1 MGKIIKYE
9 FQKLIRNRTYIIIA
23 MLLIV
28 TNLFS
33 IYIHEKDESAF
44 LYVYEEKEQY
54 QNYLQ
59 GNIVE
64 ETYYQWIDEQQAEYL
79 KSYPVFLGEMENRA
93 ETLTKLST
101 YSEME
106 SFVYRNIQKTCSDY
120 QKLSGLEVTAGADY
134 GIKQFA
140 GYNWGILYLISFLVI
155 TGYFLLS
162 AERNKGLFLLMKSTK
177 NGHFKFPLAKYFVF
191 VILSLVYEMMQEL
204 STIVVMGH
212 FYGYGELN
220 RQIQSISEFRN
231 CIYRLT
237 IKEYMI
243 ATILSRILIAFVL
256 ASVIYVLY
264 IAIKNEFLLL
274 IAIGSSIGLEIILNM
289 IVLETEKWS
298 ILKCVNIFYCWD
310 SVQLFGNYLNLNI
323 LQHPIRKEFVA
334 SAIEGMIVVGSIMV
348 GVQIFH
354 KSYQISSGSY
364 GERFLLKIREKTA
377 IIWQHMGLGVFEFYK
392 VCVQQKK
399 GIIFLF
405 MLILFGIEISDLNNA
420 NIYYSAKEAT
430 YHSIINK
437 MEGELSEE
445 SLKILEEEEQYIEY
459 LYQELGNKS
468 NYESEND
475 EIMRKYWASE
485 LELKEEGVQMVT
497 DQIEKLYQDE
507 GDIYQKYVVDEIDYY
522 NLWSDF
528 RTDII
533 RWFLGVIGVILWCS
547 SIYTVEEKKKLYPLL
562 RTMKKGRM
570 TLNNQKNICALVGT
584 VSMFGLM
591 GTLDFIEYFSI
602 DGFKCLQHKLS
613 DFAMI
618 NLERDWKLGT
628 LLLVVFILKAIS
640 YLIPMLLCI
649 VLSRILKSEMMTSI
663 IMCGSITAIFIV
675 FYYLEIDITR
685 VVLGLI

>member
-93 ETLTKLST
+93 EALTKLST

-323 LQHPIRKEFVA
+323 LQHPIRKEIVA
-334 SAIEGMIVVGSIMV
+334 SAIAGMIVVGSIMV

-354 KSYQISSGSY
+354 KSYQIASGSFW
-364 GERFLLKIREKTA
+364 ERFLLKIREKTA
-377 IIWQHMGLGVFEFYK
+377 FIWQHMGLGVFEFYK

-468 NYESEND
+468 NDESEND

-533 RWFLGVIGVILWCS
+533 RWFVGVIGVILWSS

-562 RTMKKGRM
+562 RTMKKGRK
-570 TLNNQKNICALVGT
+570 TLNYQKNICALVGT
-584 VSMFGLM
+584 VSMIGLM
-591 GTLDFIEYFSI
+591 GALDFIEYFSI

-613 DFAMI
+613 DFTMI
-618 NLERDWKLGT
+618 NLERDWTLGI
-628 LLLVVFILKAIS
+628 LLLLVFILKAIS

-649 VLSRILKSEMMTSI
+649 VLSRILKSEMLTSI
-663 IMCGSITAIFIV
+663 ILCGSITAIFIV
-675 FYYLEIDITR
+675 LYYLEIDITK